1 MAESEL
7 HRNLVN
13 MMYRWI
19 SRVWFDGDSA
29 AVFVDDGDT
38 STGPPP
44 PTILGHRPDVY
55 ALLPGT
61 TGVIVGEAKTPS
73 DLETRRSQDQLSAY
87 LRYCAGQRDSRL
99 VVAVPWTHEAS
110 ARVLLSVIKKN
121 IGTEFVQTNVMS
133 HLDAMRS
140 PE

>member
-73 DLETRRSQDQLSAY
+73 DLENAEVSRPA
-87 LRYCAGQRDSRL
+87 QR
-99 VVAVPWTHEAS
+99 VPS
-110 ARVLLSVIKKN
+110 LLCGS
-121 IGTEFVQTNVMS
+121 T
-133 HLDAMRS
+133 
-140 PE
+140 